1 MAASKIL
8 ARKILRIKST
18 ATNGSMMGRK
28 YAGFCPVCFRASK
41 GFGFQEGHAK
51 PEFFCSMQHLDM
63 WKGFKKMDMTKLEDE
78 MLLTMGKAGGKV
90 LNELEMV
97 IRTKSGTDITKDQ
110 WLSVLRSMVSKL
122 SEIRP
127 DYYQDLDDEI
137 PF

>member
-1 MAASKIL
+1 M
-8 ARKILRIKST
+8 
-18 ATNGSMMGRK
+18 N
-28 YAGFCPVCFRASK
+28 
-41 GFGFQEGHAK
+41 
-51 PEFFCSMQHLDM
+51 
-63 WKGFKKMDMTKLEDE
+63 MTKLEDE
-78 MLLTMGKAGGKV
+78 MLLKMGKAGGKV

-97 IRTKSGTDITKDQ
+97 IRTKSGTDITREQ

>member
-1 MAASKIL
+1 
-8 ARKILRIKST
+8 
-18 ATNGSMMGRK
+18 
-28 YAGFCPVCFRASK
+28 
-41 GFGFQEGHAK
+41 
-51 PEFFCSMQHLDM
+51 MQHLDM
-63 WKGFKKMDMTKLEDE
+63 WKGFKKMNMTKLEDE
-78 MLLTMGKAGGKV
+78 MLLKMGKAGGKV

-97 IRTKSGTDITKDQ
+97 IRTKSGTDITREQ

>member
-1 MAASKIL
+1 M

-18 ATNGSMMGRK
+18 ATNGLIVERK

-41 GFGFQEGHAK
+41 GFGFYKDHAK

-127 DYYQDLDDEI
+127 DYYLEKKQDLDDEI